1 MAQSEHQHQRIAVAT
16 ANDPALAELLA
27 RTPAVIAPGHTF
39 ESVTDSI
46 SHLVLSKRTPI
57 GWFFGF
63 AIAFAL
69 LMVLNVTV
77 AKLLLTGIGI
87 WGNNIPVGWAFD
99 IINFVW
105 WIGIG
110 HAGTLI
116 SRFCCSSGSSGA
128 PRSTASPKR

>member
-1 MAQSEHQHQRIAVAT
+1 VAT
-16 ANDPALAELLA
+16 GNDPALTALLD

-46 SHLVLSKRTPI
+46 SHIVLSKRTPI

-69 LMVLNVTV
+69 LMVLNITI

-87 WGNNIPVGWAFD
+87 WGNNVPVGWAVRHHQLRLVD
-99 IINFVW
+99 RYRPRR
-105 WIGIG
+105 
-110 HAGTLI
+110 HLI
-116 SRFCCSSGSSGA
+116 SAILLLFRQSWRTVDQ
-128 PRSTASPKR
+128 PASPKR

>member
-1 MAQSEHQHQRIAVAT
+1 MAQPMEQPHRRVAT
-16 ANDPALAELLA
+16 ATAQDPELAELLA

-46 SHLVLSKRTPI
+46 THAVLSKRTPV

-63 AIAFAL
+63 AIAFIL
-69 LMVLNVTV
+69 LMVLNVTIV
-77 AKLLLTGIGI
+77 KLLLTGIGI
-87 WGNNIPVGWAFD
+87 WGNNVPVGWAFD

-110 HAGTLI
+110 H
-116 SRFCCSSGSSGA
+116 
-128 PRSTASPKR
+128 